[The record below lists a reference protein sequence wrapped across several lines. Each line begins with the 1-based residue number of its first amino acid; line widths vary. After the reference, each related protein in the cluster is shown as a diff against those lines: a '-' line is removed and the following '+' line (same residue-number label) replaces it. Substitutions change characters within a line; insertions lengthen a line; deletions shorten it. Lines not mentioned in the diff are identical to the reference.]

1 MLPTRIYRTSQN
13 HLIWHVWWKSPEVTK
28 KVKQKSLDSSSP
40 ILTQQAQQ
48 ELSTW
53 NPPTFHRFQSP
64 TEKRFGDSYTNVLL
78 RKMQGTTQ
86 TTNLEKKTHGF
97 KKNIWF
103 IRFHHPYPEADQ
115 KELRV
120 PSLVILF
127 RRLLPLRFSV
137 TPKTIPYSPPGG
149 RWRYTWR
156 HLQSSFESWIV
167 NHFVNPLW
175 C

>member
-1 MLPTRIYRTSQN
+1 MLPTWIYRTSQN
-13 HLIWHVWWKSPEVTK
+13 HLIWRVWWKSPEVTK

-40 ILTQQAQQ
+40 ILTQQ

-53 NPPTFHRFQSP
+53 NPPTLHRFQSP
-64 TEKRFGDSYTNVLL
+64 TEKRFGDSLHKFAFTEDARYNSNNQFGKKHMGL
-78 RKMQGTTQ
+78 K
-86 TTNLEKKTHGF
+86 NL
-97 KKNIWF
+97 WF
-103 IRFHHPYPEADQ
+103 IRFHHPHPEADQ

-120 PSLVILF
+120 PSRVILF

-137 TPKTIPYSPPGG
+137 TPKRIPYSPPGG

-156 HLQSSFESWIV
+156 HLQSSFESSIV
-167 NHFVNPLW
+167 NHFVNPLS